1 MSQTYNVLIA
11 TELKGISEDAER
23 EICER
28 LEEHGL
34 EKIPTL
40 VSAWEMKCEA
50 NDESEAKDQ
59 AIEYEVTRYDIDDLD
74 RAIADGENRGFVKIL
89 TVPGK
94 DKILGATIVGYHA
107 AELLNEFVLA
117 MTHGLG
123 LKKIMSTI
131 HIYPTLSESN
141 KFAASEWRKK
151 NAPEWLYPYLE
162 KFHRWRR

>member
-1 MSQTYNVLIA
+1 
-11 TELKGISEDAER
+11 
-23 EICER
+23 
-28 LEEHGL
+28 
-34 EKIPTL
+34 
-40 VSAWEMKCEA
+40 
-50 NDESEAKDQ
+50 
-59 AIEYEVTRYDIDDLD
+59 
-74 RAIADGENRGFVKIL
+74 
-89 TVPGK
+89 
-94 DKILGATIVGYHA
+94 
-107 AELLNEFVLA
+107 